1 MSTLEAVNGHYLNH
15 VVDLSETTEVEA
27 SEDILS
33 GSGMKLLAKG
43 ARIDARVKERL
54 LEHKLAKPLETMMR
68 VVGGVDSKEVDVV
81 AQALFDK
88 HPLLLKVCSNRSVSQ
103 LRAGLR
109 GLRLTPQ
116 LDSLLSVYG
125 KRAPHKLEHAVGV
138 ALLSG
143 AMMEGLPRVES
154 GAVQAL
160 MTAGLLHDV
169 GELYIDPAFLQ
180 SGLRLSPQQWK
191 HIATHPIVSARVLK
205 QLPGAGP
212 KVADAVLQHHER
224 LDGFG
229 YPMGLRADGLHI
241 GGQVLAMAEMLMGL
255 METGANHAERAM
267 VAVKLIPGE
276 FNRHLLDHIVSAAR
290 DCASVPADAQAEA
303 NGLESAR
310 EFTAQMGAV
319 IAAVERFSRI
329 PASIRSELKS
339 CSAELQALLD
349 HATERC
355 GRIGLAFSSTGLDS
369 HSPEEFLARLESMDT
384 GVQLEVG
391 IVLREVRWRV
401 GELGREVSLR
411 AERFSRAEAEC
422 VRRHIDLS
430 NASPESNQPAQA
442 QRQAAPP
449 TTEPPAASAAAAPAA
464 AK

>member
-1 MSTLEAVNGHYLNH
+1 MSYPQAMSTQEAVNGHYLNH
-15 VVDLSETTEVEA
+15 VVELSVTTEVEA

-33 GSGMKLLAKG
+33 SSGMKLLAKG

-54 LEHKLAKPLETMMR
+54 LEHKLNKPLETMMR
-68 VVGGVDSKEVDVV
+68 VVGGVDSKQVDAV
-81 AQALFDK
+81 AGVLFDK
-88 HPLLLKVCSNRSVSQ
+88 HPLLLKVCSHQSASQ

-109 GLRLTPQ
+109 ELRLTSQ

-125 KRAPHKLEHAVGV
+125 KQASHKLEHAVGV

-180 SGLRLSPQQWK
+180 AGLRLSPQQWK

-212 KVADAVLQHHER
+212 KVADLVLQHHER

-229 YPMGLRADGLHI
+229 YPLGLRADGLHL

-255 METGANHAERAM
+255 MESGANHAERAM

-276 FNRHLLDHIVSAAR
+276 FNRHLVDHIVSAAR
-290 DCASVPADAQAEA
+290 VCAPAHADAQAEA
-303 NGLESAR
+303 HGLQSIRESSS
-310 EFTAQMGAV
+310 QMGTV

-339 CSAELQALLD
+339 CSTELQALLD
-349 HATERC
+349 HAAERC
-355 GRIGLAFSSTGLDS
+355 GRIGLVFSSTGLDS
-369 HSPEEFLARLESMDT
+369 HSIDEFLAELETMDA
-384 GVQLEVG
+384 GIQLEVG

-411 AERFSRAEAEC
+411 AERFSPAEAEC

-430 NASPESNQPAQA
+430 NASPQANLPAQGL
-442 QRQAAPP
+442 P
-449 TTEPPAASAAAAPAA
+449 PPAAAALAA

>member
-1 MSTLEAVNGHYLNH
+1 MSTLEAVNEHYLNH
-15 VVDLSETTEVEA
+15 VVELAETTEVEA
-27 SEDILS
+27 SEDILA
-33 GSGMKLLAKG
+33 GNGMKLLAKG

-68 VVGGVDSKEVDVV
+68 VVGGIDSREVDVV
-81 AQALFDK
+81 AGALFDK
-88 HPLLLKVCSNRSVSQ
+88 HPLLLKVCSKLSASQ
-103 LRAGLR
+103 LRASLR
-109 GLRLTPQ
+109 ELRLTPQ

-125 KRAPHKLEHAVGV
+125 KQAPHKLEHAVGV
-138 ALLSG
+138 SLLSG

-154 GAVQAL
+154 GAVQVL

-205 QLPGAGP
+205 QLPGAGSR
-212 KVADAVLQHHER
+212 VADAVLQHHER

-229 YPMGLRADGLHI
+229 YPMGLRAEGLHI

-255 METGANHAERAM
+255 MESGANHAERAM

-276 FNRHLLDHIVSAAR
+276 FNRNLVDHIVSAAR
-290 DCASVPADAQAEA
+290 VCAPSHADAQAEA
-303 NGLESAR
+303 HGLQSIRESSS
-310 EFTAQMGAV
+310 QMGTV

-339 CSAELQALLD
+339 CSAELQGLLD

-355 GRIGLAFSSTGLDS
+355 GRIGLVFSSTGLDS
-369 HSPEEFLARLESMDT
+369 NSTDEFLAELETMDA
-384 GVQLEVG
+384 GIQLEVG

-430 NASPESNQPAQA
+430 SASPQPSPHA
-442 QRQAAPP
+442 
-449 TTEPPAASAAAAPAA
+449 EPAAAALAA